1 MKWSTKLR
9 DNAAADVWTNLDY
22 ILLVKKC
29 TGIKS
34 YLVLMIDLHQFCLIS
49 AWFPGHWN
57 QEKPPVAP
65 ASPVAP
71 SVLAPPAPA
80 AAPVEPPEK
89 SCHCGSKTRRNVRYL
104 AHLSPTGPTQIFF
117 GFWHRDGGFRVGILY
132 HESLCLFAF
141 AEIGGNLEGTSTG
154 NHPPETIPRKLML
167 TNHGFP

>member
-1 MKWSTKLR
+1 MIQ
-9 DNAAADVWTNLDY
+9 DNAAADVWANLDY

-29 TGIKS
+29 AGIKS
-34 YLVLMIDLHQFCLIS
+34 YLVLMIDLHQFCSIS

-65 ASPVAP
+65 ASPAAP
-71 SVLAPPAPA
+71 PVLAPPAPSAPA

-117 GFWHRDGGFRVGILY
+117 GF
-132 HESLCLFAF
+132 
-141 AEIGGNLEGTSTG
+141 
-154 NHPPETIPRKLML
+154 
-167 TNHGFP
+167 